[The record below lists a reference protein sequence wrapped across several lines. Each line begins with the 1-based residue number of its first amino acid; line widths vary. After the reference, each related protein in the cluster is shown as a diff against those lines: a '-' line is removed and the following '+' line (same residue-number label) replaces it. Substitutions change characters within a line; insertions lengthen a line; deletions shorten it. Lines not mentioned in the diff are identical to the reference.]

1 MAPDRKQKPPAASPA
16 GPTPDYAAIKK
27 QWDAAKRAKEIQDSK
42 RPAASAKSEATAP
55 KSSGDNNILSAES
68 DRIKALESERDKIDG
83 KRQKRFETRWW
94 WTVAFW
100 TWLLVVHAIGIWLFG
115 SGFLLS
121 RLVLE
126 EKSECTIP
134 PIQSELAP
142 LTVTDGCWH
151 PKTFDRAV
159 VILID
164 ALRYD
169 FTVPQT
175 PEQAEQFHNAFPFLH
190 ETAVKSPQN
199 AFLRPFIAD
208 PPTATLQRLKGLT
221 TGTLPTFLDAG
232 SNFAGTA
239 IDEDNLM
246 LQLKEAGKKIAHIGD
261 DTWWALFPDYFE
273 PNISKPYDSFNVWD
287 LHTVDNGVIDN
298 IFPLLKPEA
307 KGQWDVLIGHLL
319 GVDHAGHRY
328 GPNHPAMT
336 SKLQQMDG
344 FIRDLVRTLEDDTLL
359 IVMGDH
365 GMDGKG
371 DHGGES
377 DDEVEAALWMYS
389 KRPAFGRS
397 KPEYAVPPAT
407 AKTRPVGQIDLVPTF
422 ALMLGLPIPY
432 NNLGRPIEEAFIG
445 TKGNDWR
452 NLAAVSRMASAG
464 VERYQG
470 SYFKARGM
478 SQDATKGSPA
488 DYWTRAL
495 ATDNGKSPQETYAA
509 YIKFQEETLALC
521 KALWARFD
529 VPRMISGVIVSA
541 LGVFLLVLYASRNE
555 GDDYIV
561 VNDVEKDYAQK
572 RMELVGMQQG
582 SASLDKIEEE
592 EPYHRNLLKGLWT
605 PRVLFVIAAV
615 TSVSVYRGQPI
626 GGLVTV
632 IMTLTV
638 STVIA
643 SLFQSGKSLRN
654 LLPGSGWGWMAVLF
668 TVGQSVGFASNSYT
682 IWEDS
687 MLLFF
692 ITTFG
697 VVSAIVSFRLESKVD
712 RTMAVYHSI
721 AFIVL
726 ARLASFSKLC
736 REEQMPFCTST
747 YYASANSSTSAPWQL
762 IIPFAVAIALPA
774 VIKSFLTPT
783 QSYHGLAPT
792 WVGVVLRLGLTVAAC
807 YWVIDAADNG
817 EWFADRFPEGRL
829 KSIGVYVAQSVL
841 GLAFVAGS
849 TAFIWAPPNV
859 SIVSSPSESGQPQIA
874 ILGYTN
880 VLGSRYLL
888 LPLNILLGCLI
899 LTKPMGFGALAIMMW
914 QVLALVEILD
924 YNKLKTDTI
933 GPVMLAILGNF
944 YFFKTGHQASP
955 SSLQW
960 DSAFIPLFSIRY
972 PWTPLVV
979 ILNTCGG
986 QILAAACVPLI
997 ATWKVG
1003 PKQKDVLKVVSR
1015 GLAVFIAYYA
1025 VEALATMAWAG
1036 HLRRHLM
1043 LYRIFCPRFMMAALV
1058 LIVLDV
1064 IVIAVS
1070 LLGFRSNALAIGDVF
1085 GMPGW

>member
-1 MAPDRKQKPPAASPA
+1 MANPRSTKPAGAAS
-16 GPTPDYAAIKK
+16 DEYAAIKK
-27 QWDAAKRAKEIQDSK
+27 QWDAAKRAKEAQDAQAVSSADNIGPVDKSMEKK
-42 RPAASAKSEATAP
+42 R
-55 KSSGDNNILSAES
+55 
-68 DRIKALESERDKIDG
+68 DRLDDQ
-83 KRQKRFETRWW
+83 RQKSFNRRWW
-94 WTVAFW
+94 WTVGFW
-100 TWLLVVHAIGIWLFG
+100 TWLLVVHAVSIWLFG
-115 SGFLLS
+115 SGFLLT

-126 EKSECTIP
+126 ENSNCTAP
-134 PIQSELAP
+134 PIHSKLAP
-142 LTVTDGCWH
+142 LNIDDGCWH

-169 FTVPQT
+169 FTVPQA
-175 PEQAEQFHNAFPFLH
+175 PDQAEQFHNAFPIMHDL
-190 ETAVKSPQN
+190 AVKSPQN
-199 AFLRPFIAD
+199 AFLLPFIAD

-239 IDEDNLM
+239 IDEDNLL
-246 LQLKEAGKKIAHIGD
+246 LQLKTAGKKIAQVGD

-273 PNISKPYDSFNVWD
+273 PNISKAYDSFNVWD

-298 IFPLLKPEA
+298 LFPLLEPQA
-307 KGQWDVLIGHLL
+307 KGQWDLLIGHCL

-336 SKLQQMDG
+336 SKLQQMDD
-344 FIRDLVRTLEDDTLL
+344 FVKRLVDSIDDDTLL

-397 KPEYAVPPAT
+397 HPDFVQPPAT
-407 AKTRPVGQIDLVPTF
+407 AKIRPVNQIDLVPTL
-422 ALMLGLPIPY
+422 ALLLGIPIPY
-432 NNLGRPIEEAFIG
+432 NSLGQPIEEAFIG
-445 TKGNDWR
+445 TKGKDWR
-452 NLAAVSRMASAG
+452 NLAAVSRMAAAG
-464 VERYQG
+464 VERYQA

-478 SQDATKGSPA
+478 TQGSEANSPA
-488 DYWTRAL
+488 DYWNRAL
-495 ATDNGKSPQETYAA
+495 ATEGGSDRGA
-509 YIKFQEETLALC
+509 YNAYVKFQQETLAVC

-529 VPRMISGVIVSA
+529 VPRMLSGVIVGGM
-541 LGVFLLVLYASRNE
+541 GVFLLLLYSSRDK
-555 GDDYIV
+555 GDDYV
-561 VNDVEKDYAQK
+561 VLNDVEKDYAQK
-572 RMELVGMQQG
+572 RMELMGLGQ
-582 SASLDKIEEE
+582 SAPSEAASEGDA
-592 EPYHRNLLKGLWT
+592 YHKSLLKGLWE

-615 TSVSVYRGQPI
+615 SAVSVYRGQPI
-626 GGLVTV
+626 GGLVTI

-643 SLFQSGKSLRN
+643 SLFQTGKSITN
-654 LLPGSGWGWMAVLF
+654 LLPSTIWGWLSVFF
-668 TVGQSVGFASNSYT
+668 TLSQSIGFASNSYT

-697 VVSAIVSFRLESKVD
+697 AVAAVASFRLESKVE
-712 RTMAVYHSI
+712 RIMAVYHSF
-721 AFIVL
+721 AFVVL

-736 REEQMPFCTST
+736 REEQMPYCTST
-747 YYASANSSTSAPWQL
+747 YYASANSSTSAVWQL
-762 IIPFAVAIALPA
+762 AIPFVVAIALPS
-774 VIKSFLTPT
+774 VIYSFLLPT
-783 QSYHGLAPT
+783 RSWEGLAPT
-792 WVGVVLRLGLTVAAC
+792 WISMAFRGGLCIAAI

-817 EWFADRFPEGRL
+817 DWLVGTFAEGHL
-829 KSIGVYVAQSVL
+829 KSVGVYVAQFVL
-841 GLAFVAGS
+841 ALAFVAGS

-859 SIVSSPSESGQPQIA
+859 SIVSSATASGQPQIA
-874 ILGYTN
+874 IMGYSN
-880 VLGSRYLL
+880 VLGSRYLF
-888 LPLNILLGCLI
+888 LPISILLGCLA

-914 QVLALVEILD
+914 QVLSLVEIID
-924 YNKLKTDTI
+924 YNKLKTETI
-933 GPVMLAILGNF
+933 GPIMLAVLGNF

-979 ILNTCGG
+979 LLNTCAG

-1003 PKQKDVLKVVSR
+1003 PKQKGVLKIVTR
-1015 GLAVFIAYYA
+1015 GLGVFIAYYA
-1025 VEALATMAWAG
+1025 VESLATMAWAG

-1043 LYRIFCPRFMMAALV
+1043 VYRIFTPRFMMAALV
-1058 LIVLDV
+1058 LIVLDIVV
-1064 IVIAVS
+1064 IVVS
-1070 LLGFRSNALAIGDVF
+1070 LLGFRCNTLAISEVF
-1085 GMPGW
+1085 GWAD